1 MDPVLLARLQFAMTI
16 GFHFL
21 FPPISIGLGWLLVVV
36 EGMAWRTGDPL
47 WERMGRFF
55 AKLLGLTFA
64 LGVATGIVMEFQFG
78 TNWASYSRFVGDIF
92 GAPLAAEAIFAFF
105 LESAFLGV
113 YLLGRGRVSRGVHWF
128 SILMVAVGSTLS
140 AFWILVANSWQQT
153 PAGFEVVEG
162 RAVLTSFYDAVFN
175 SSMWPRF
182 FHQMTAAM
190 ITGAFFMA
198 AAAAWLLRKGRTP
211 EIASR
216 ALKLSLVA
224 GLVFSIL
231 AAVPTGHWHA
241 VQVARDQPAKFA
253 VIEGLYQ
260 TQKQAPLA
268 VFGIPMGDPPRLAAE
283 VSIPGLA
290 SWLAFGDVNAEVK
303 GTDAFAKED
312 LPPLFL
318 PFVSFHSMVMLGGL
332 FLGVMAL
339 GLLLWR
345 LGRLETTR
353 WYHLLLIVAGPLP
366 LLANQLGWITAEVG
380 RQPWTVYGFLRTAD
394 SVSITVT
401 SGELVFSLVLLGSI
415 YTLLLSLYLFVLVR
429 ELNHGPA
436 PLPGTPE
443 PEVA

>member
-1 MDPVLLARLQFAMTI
+1 MDVVLLARIQFAMTI

-21 FPPISIGLGWLLVVV
+21 FPPISIGLAWLLVVV
-36 EGMAWRTGDPL
+36 EGMAWRTGDPT

-113 YLLGRGRVSRGVHWF
+113 YLMGRGRVSRGVHWF
-128 SILMVAVGSTLS
+128 SIWMVAIGSTLS

-153 PAGFEVVEG
+153 PAGFEVVDG
-162 RAVLTSFYDAVFN
+162 RAVLTSFAEATFN

-182 FHQMTAAM
+182 FHQMIAAL
-190 ITGAFFMA
+190 IAGAFFMA
-198 AAAAWLLRKGRTP
+198 ASAAWLLVKGRTP
-211 EIASR
+211 AIAAQ
-216 ALKLSLVA
+216 ALKLALAA
-224 GLVFSIL
+224 GFVFSIM
-231 AAVPTGHWHA
+231 AVYPTGHWHSR
-241 VQVARDQPAKFA
+241 QVARDQPAKFA
-253 VIEGLYQ
+253 VIEGLYE
-260 TQKQAPLA
+260 TGTHAPLA
-268 VFGIPMGDPPRLAAE
+268 IFGIPLDNPPRLAAE
-283 VSIPGLA
+283 IRIPGLA
-290 SWLAFGDVNAEVK
+290 SLLAFHDVTAEIK
-303 GTDAFAKED
+303 GTDAFPKED

-318 PFVSFHSMVMLGGL
+318 PFAAFHLMVALGGL
-332 FLGVMAL
+332 FLGVTAL

-345 LGRLETTR
+345 TGRLQRTR
-353 WYHLLLIVAGPLP
+353 WYHMVLILVGPLP
-366 LLANQLGWITAEVG
+366 LLANLLGWITAEVG

-401 SGELVFSLVLLGSI
+401 AGELVFSLVLLGAI

-429 ELNHGPA
+429 ELNGGPA
-436 PLPGTPE
+436 PLPGTPDV
-443 PEVA
+443 EVA